1 MTTLTQQLGPT
12 TLIRRPVLVSPPEGA
27 DTEFDSALL
36 GSPLLK
42 NLSPDVAQAL
52 AREFEMFTAD
62 RASTLFAEGDV
73 AEHLYVVLSGKI
85 KISHHATD
93 GREKLVELLG
103 PSDQFGEVSLLD
115 STPRATTAVVV
126 TDARLARLSQATL
139 HEWIGRY
146 PQLAA
151 QLLRMIAHRLRRS
164 HANLSTLVF
173 VDTSGRVAEELLR
186 LARRF
191 GVPYRDEIRI
201 EHDLSQTELAQL
213 VGASRETINKILSN
227 YASRGWV
234 RLETKCV
241 VILDRERLAQRAYPQ
256 TLPTHAIPSYH
267 PY

>member
-1 MTTLTQQLGPT
+1 MTTLTPQLAPT
-12 TLIRRPVLVSPPEGA
+12 VIRPTARVSTLEVA
-27 DTEFDSALL
+27 DAESALL
-36 GSPLLK
+36 RSPLLK
-42 NLSPDVAQAL
+42 NLSPDIAQAL
-52 AREFEMFTAD
+52 AREFESFTAD
-62 RASTLFAEGDV
+62 RASILFAEGDA

-85 KISHHATD
+85 KIAHRAND

-115 STPRATTAVVV
+115 STPRSTTAVVV
-126 TDARLARLSQATL
+126 TDARLARLAKATL
-139 HEWIGRY
+139 NEWIGRQ
-146 PQLAA
+146 PQLAT
-151 QLLRMIAHRLRRS
+151 QLLRLVAHRLRRT
-164 HANLSTLVF
+164 HASLSTLVF
-173 VDTSGRVAEELLR
+173 VDTSGRVAKELLR
-186 LARRF
+186 LAQRF
-191 GVPYRDEIRI
+191 GVPFRDEIRI

-227 YASRGWV
+227 YATRGWV